1 MKLVYIAGPFRA
13 ADAWEVHCNVHRAEL
28 ASREIAGMGAMPVA
42 PHSIGAHMDG
52 TETAEF
58 WLSGTLE
65 LMRRCD
71 AVLVLSGYEHSAGTL
86 GEIQEAKRLGLPLFL
101 PHQHGPA
108 FTSLFVWLQDN
119 AAVHT
124 TPVLPLSDEAPE
136 TKRCQYCGQG
146 FAVLRAGHIF
156 CGEKC
161 REGALI
167 AAQVE
172 ALSQPS
178 LKDKALHGANCR
190 NCGGFFIPSEPG
202 HVFCASDCE
211 DDFARQQTK
220 EAVPVA
226 IPPEATGKTWA
237 DAEIAH
243 HRGLADRPEPEQLA
257 AAQWAE
263 VNSQGSDY
271 PDGAVSG
278 QKEITLKR
286 TFNFANGSVVVTL
299 PKISEP
305 A

>member
-1 MKLVYIAGPFRA
+1 VKLVYIAGPFRA

-108 FTSLFVWLQDN
+108 FTSLFVWLRDN

-124 TPVLPLSDEAPE
+124 TPVMPLSDEAPE
-136 TKRCQYCGQG
+136 TARCQYCSQG

-172 ALSQPS
+172 ALSQP
-178 LKDKALHGANCR
+178 
-190 NCGGFFIPSEPG
+190 
-202 HVFCASDCE
+202 
-211 DDFARQQTK
+211 RQQEKTS

-243 HRGLADRPEPEQLA
+243 HRSLTDRPEPEQLA
-257 AAQWAE
+257 AAQWSE
-263 VNSQGSDY
+263 VNSQGPGY
-271 PDGAVSG
+271 PDGEAVRS
-278 QKEITLKR
+278 
-286 TFNFANGSVVVTL
+286 
-299 PKISEP
+299 
-305 A
+305 

>member
-108 FTSLFVWLQDN
+108 FTSLFVWLRDN

-124 TPVLPLSDEAPE
+124 TPVMPLSDEAPE
-136 TKRCQYCGQG
+136 TKRCQYCGKG

-172 ALSQPS
+172 ALSARIGAPVTS
-178 LKDKALHGANCR
+178 LPLVYARCKTCGHEFDPALAGPLYCSPP
-190 NCGGFFIPSEPG
+190 CFE
-202 HVFCASDCE
+202 AS
-211 DDFARQQTK
+211 K
-220 EAVPVA
+220 EAVPEPIEEPVTA
-226 IPPEATGKTWA
+226 KIQ
-237 DAEIAH
+237 
-243 HRGLADRPEPEQLA
+243 RRPEPEQLA

-263 VNSQGSDY
+263 VNSQGPGY
-271 PDGAVSG
+271 PDGKAVRS
-278 QKEITLKR
+278 
-286 TFNFANGSVVVTL
+286 
-299 PKISEP
+299 
-305 A
+305 